1 MRKATNPEFR
11 PNMTK
16 IDFYILPE
24 QSNQSSELLTCR
36 LVEKAFHKQH
46 NIYIHAASSEQANHL
61 DDLLWTFNQ
70 GSFLPHDIVNQ
81 DRKSNA
87 PITIGYQDAPQ
98 IDYDVMINLSEEI
111 PSFFSRFTRVAEVV
125 DRTTNARNQ
134 ARERYRF
141 YRDRG
146 YTLDTHELKV

>member
-1 MRKATNPEFR
+1 
-11 PNMTK
+11 MTK

-24 QSNQSSELLTCR
+24 QSSQSGELLACR
-36 LVEKAFHKQH
+36 LAEKAFHQQH
-46 NIYIHAASSEQANHL
+46 TIYIHTASSAQANHL

-70 GSFLPHDIVNQ
+70 GSFLPHDIANQ
-81 DRKSNA
+81 GSKPNA
-87 PITIGYQDAPQ
+87 PITIGFQDAPQ
-98 IDYDVMINLSEEI
+98 IDCDVMINLSEEI

-125 DRTTNARNQ
+125 DRTADARSQ